1 MCGDTA
7 RKSAVT
13 TVRTDGG
20 TSVDATGKGDGVVV
34 VDGGMGDDD
43 ATVADDAHRQKQLQL
58 IVSSMEGAR
67 HDIRRPPCRCFRGIH
82 PFDVG
87 PDGFGHGTPF
97 APQVL
102 DDAT

>member
-1 MCGDTA
+1 VCGDKA

-20 TSVDATGKGDGVVV
+20 TSVDGTAKGGVVV
-34 VDGGMGDDD
+34 GGGMDDDD
-43 ATVADDAHRQKQLQL
+43 AMVADDAHRQKQLQL
-58 IVSSMEGAR
+58 IVSSMEGAWYDLR
-67 HDIRRPPCRCFRGIH
+67 HPPLRCFRGIH

-87 PDGFGHGTPF
+87 PDGFGHGTLL